1 MPPQM
6 VGWVDGWM
14 DEWMDRQMDRQ
25 MDGETESYGEKHLKL
40 FFLRFYLFVFYI
52 HGCFACMH
60 VWRPEEGF
68 KSSES

>member
-25 MDGETESYGEKHLKL
+25 MDGETESYGEKHRKL
-40 FFLRFYLFVFYI
+40 FFFKILFICILYTWVFCL
-52 HGCFACMH
+52 HACL
-60 VWRPEEGF
+60 ET
-68 KSSES
+68 